1 MSSSTEQNF
10 TKSLIKLVVVVD
22 EDEVFVTA
30 LDEAGLGEAEREDL
44 GGISDYKSLGEGR
57 NVGMLDTK
65 VNIGVEVETYN

>member
-1 MSSSTEQNF
+1 M
-10 TKSLIKLVVVVD
+10 D